1 MFDAA
6 NMGHMQQALALAEK
20 GLWTTTPNPRVGCV
34 LVREGQ
40 VVGEGWHAKAGG
52 PHAEVVALQQ
62 AADRARG
69 ATAFITLEPCA
80 HIGRTGPC
88 TEALIRA
95 GVAMVVV
102 ATEDPNPRVSG
113 RGLAR
118 LREAGLGVRVGLLSE
133 QAQALN
139 AGFFKRMRTGLPW
152 IRIKS
157 AASLDGRTA
166 LANGQSKWITDSACR
181 ADGHAWR
188 ARSCAVLTGVG
199 TFAQDQ
205 PLLNVREVPTDRQPL
220 RVLLD
225 GRFVA
230 DPDAPFFR
238 LPGAV
243 LLTGEALDAPAAA
256 DRLARL
262 QARGC
267 TVVRL
272 PADDGS
278 ATGRRLNLQ
287 AVCEWLAEQGCNEV
301 QVEAGA
307 RLTGAFLAHG
317 LVDEWLLYQAPVV
330 LGEGLG
336 LAEPMAPLAQPSD
349 APRWRVHDLTRL
361 GDGIRLVMRAPR
373 MTDDAPASP

>member
-6 NMGHMQQALALAEK
+6 DMGHMQQALALAEK

-62 AADRARG
+62 AAERARG

-139 AGFFKRMRTGLPW
+139 VGFFKRMRTGLPW

-166 LANGQSKWITDSACR
+166 LVNGQSKWITDAACR

-188 ARSCAVLTGVG
+188 ARSCAVLTGAG

-205 PLLNVREVPTDRQPL
+205 PLLNVREVPTDRQPM

-225 GRFVA
+225 GRLVA

-243 LLTGEALDAPAAA
+243 LLTGAALDAPAAA

-267 TVVRL
+267 KVVQL
-272 PADDGS
+272 PADDDG
-278 ATGRRLNLQ
+278 ANGRRLNLRV
-287 AVCEWLAEQGCNEV
+287 VCEWLAEQGCNEV
-301 QVEAGA
+301 QV
-307 RLTGAFLAHG
+307 
-317 LVDEWLLYQAPVV
+317 
-330 LGEGLG
+330 
-336 LAEPMAPLAQPSD
+336 
-349 APRWRVHDLTRL
+349 
-361 GDGIRLVMRAPR
+361 
-373 MTDDAPASP
+373 

>member
-6 NMGHMQQALALAEK
+6 DMRHMQQALALAEK

-139 AGFFKRMRTGLPW
+139 AGFFKRMRTGL
-152 IRIKS
+152 
-157 AASLDGRTA
+157 
-166 LANGQSKWITDSACR
+166 
-181 ADGHAWR
+181 
-188 ARSCAVLTGVG
+188 
-199 TFAQDQ
+199 
-205 PLLNVREVPTDRQPL
+205 
-220 RVLLD
+220 
-225 GRFVA
+225 
-230 DPDAPFFR
+230 
-238 LPGAV
+238 
-243 LLTGEALDAPAAA
+243 
-256 DRLARL
+256 
-262 QARGC
+262 
-267 TVVRL
+267 
-272 PADDGS
+272 
-278 ATGRRLNLQ
+278 
-287 AVCEWLAEQGCNEV
+287 
-301 QVEAGA
+301 
-307 RLTGAFLAHG
+307 
-317 LVDEWLLYQAPVV
+317 
-330 LGEGLG
+330 
-336 LAEPMAPLAQPSD
+336 
-349 APRWRVHDLTRL
+349 
-361 GDGIRLVMRAPR
+361 
-373 MTDDAPASP
+373 

>member
-6 NMGHMQQALALAEK
+6 DMGHMQQALALAEK

-52 PHAEVVALQQ
+52 PHAEVVALEQ
-62 AADRARG
+62 AAERARG

-95 GVAMVVV
+95 GVSMVVV

-166 LANGQSKWITDSACR
+166 LANGQSKWITDAACR

-188 ARSCAVLTGVG
+188 ARSCAVLTGAG
-199 TFAQDQ
+199 TFAQDE
-205 PLLNVREVPTDRQPL
+205 PLLNVREVHTDRQPL

-243 LLTGEALDAPAAA
+243 LLTGQALDAPAA
-256 DRLARL
+256 
-262 QARGC
+262 
-267 TVVRL
+267 
-272 PADDGS
+272 
-278 ATGRRLNLQ
+278 
-287 AVCEWLAEQGCNEV
+287 
-301 QVEAGA
+301 
-307 RLTGAFLAHG
+307 
-317 LVDEWLLYQAPVV
+317 
-330 LGEGLG
+330 
-336 LAEPMAPLAQPSD
+336 
-349 APRWRVHDLTRL
+349 
-361 GDGIRLVMRAPR
+361 
-373 MTDDAPASP
+373 